1 MKENKLEIYT
11 IYYIRFKH
19 QNMSLIY
26 YKPTNEA
33 DSVIAPLIAKF
44 MENASS
50 PDKTN
55 FNLTPYNSGK
65 NPLFKVTDAEILL
78 QKTNIRQTIDK
89 DQKKP
94 VNERAFTLGEHFVYG
109 LALSTNNSKRKTLF
123 FTVDGFE
130 TYLMMSYGKVSNL
143 YRKFVLV
150 VMRELRQTGMVTL
163 ENAIKKTEKRYQKE
177 IQEVN
182 QMLTHTTQV
191 LALEQS
197 KRVEV
202 ENFLIETEIDRDS
215 LKIISEHHRRKV
227 QKAIEYQENLAEDF
241 PNNKED
247 ELTILRQKYL
257 KPLKIYIVPFEKVQK
272 AIEKPQISKKLKN
285 PKNKIY
291 EYLSAAK
298 VKELGLDESS
308 DDEKDPIDSF
318 VLEYDYSMFGTLHKP
333 HPDDQYYYTI
343 SMSKNLSTRLGI
355 YVGDLYITGKEHFDE
370 LISYLKGNC
379 ETPLR
384 GAFTIS
390 ITELEDKVRE
400 IFIIQNRRG
409 RI

>member
-1 MKENKLEIYT
+1 
-11 IYYIRFKH
+11 
-19 QNMSLIY
+19 MSLIY
-26 YKPTNEA
+26 YHPTNEA
-33 DSVIAPLIAKF
+33 DSIIAPLMAKF
-44 MENASS
+44 MENYSS

-55 FNLTPYNSGK
+55 LNLTPYNSGE
-65 NPLFKVTDAEILL
+65 NPLFKVSDAEILL
-78 QKTNIRQTIDK
+78 QKTNIRQILDK

-94 VNERAFTLGEHFVYG
+94 IDERAFTLGEHFVYG

-123 FTVDGFE
+123 FTIDGFE
-130 TYLMMSYGKVSNL
+130 TYLMMSYGNVSNL

-150 VMRELRQTGMVTL
+150 VMRELRLNGAVTL
-163 ENAIKKTEKRYQKE
+163 ENAIKQTEQRYQKE
-177 IQEVN
+177 IRVVN
-182 QMLTHTTQV
+182 QMLTHTTHI

-197 KRVEV
+197 KRLEV

-227 QKAIEYQENLAEDF
+227 QKAIEYQNNLSDDF
-241 PNNKED
+241 PNSKED
-247 ELTILRQKYL
+247 ELNILQKKFL

-272 AIEKPQISKKLKN
+272 ALKKPLLFNNKSKKA
-285 PKNKIY
+285 KNKIY
-291 EYLSAAK
+291 EYLPAAK
-298 VKELGLDESS
+298 VKELGLDDSS
-308 DDEKDPIDSF
+308 DDERDTADSF
-318 VLEYDYSMFGTLHKP
+318 ILEYDYSMFGTMHKP

-370 LISYLKGNC
+370 LISYLRENC

-384 GAFTIS
+384 GSFTIS

-400 IFIIQNRRG
+400 IFIKQNRRV
-409 RI
+409 RV

>member
-1 MKENKLEIYT
+1 
-11 IYYIRFKH
+11 
-19 QNMSLIY
+19 MSLIY
-26 YKPTNEA
+26 YQPTNEA
-33 DSVIAPLIAKF
+33 DSIIAPLIANF
-44 MENASS
+44 MKNSSS

-55 FNLTPYNSGK
+55 FILTPYNSGE
-65 NPLFKVTDAEILL
+65 NPLFKVSDAEILL
-78 QKTNIRQTIDK
+78 QKTNIRQILDK

-94 VNERAFTLGEHFVYG
+94 VDERAFTLGEHFVYG

-123 FTVDGFE
+123 FTIDGFE
-130 TYLMMSYGKVSNL
+130 TYLMMSYGNVSNL

-150 VMRELRQTGMVTL
+150 VMRELRLNGMVTL
-163 ENAIKKTEKRYQKE
+163 ENAIKQTAQRYQKE
-177 IQEVN
+177 IQDVN
-182 QMLTHTTQV
+182 QMLTHTNQV

-215 LKIISEHHRRKV
+215 LKIISEHHRIKV
-227 QKAIEYQENLAEDF
+227 QKAIEYQNNLSDDF
-241 PNNKED
+241 PNSKED
-247 ELTILRQKYL
+247 ELNILQRKFL

-272 AIEKPQISKKLKN
+272 ALKKPWLFNNKLKK

-298 VKELGLDESS
+298 VKELGLDDSS
-308 DDEKDPIDSF
+308 DDERDPTDSF

-370 LISYLKGNC
+370 LISYLRENC

-384 GAFTIS
+384 GSFTIS

-400 IFIIQNRRG
+400 IFIKQNRRV
-409 RI
+409 RV

>member
-1 MKENKLEIYT
+1 
-11 IYYIRFKH
+11 
-19 QNMSLIY
+19 MSLVY
-26 YKPTNEA
+26 YQPTSEA
-33 DSVIAPLIAKF
+33 DAVINPLIAKF
-44 MENASS
+44 MENS
-50 PDKTN
+50 PGVDQLN

-65 NPLFKVTDAEILL
+65 NPIFKVSDAESLL
-78 QKTNIRQTIDK
+78 QKTNIRQTIDR
-89 DQKKP
+89 DQKKSID
-94 VNERAFTLGEHFVYG
+94 ERAFTLGEHFVYG
-109 LALSTNNSKRKTLF
+109 LALSSNNSKRKTLF

-163 ENAIKKTEKRYQKE
+163 ENAIKKTEKLYKKE

-182 QMLTHTTQV
+182 KMLTHTNKV
-191 LALEQS
+191 LAIEQS
-197 KRVEV
+197 KRFEA
-202 ENFLIETEIDRDS
+202 ETFLIETEIDRDS

-227 QKAIEYQENLAEDF
+227 HKAMEYQDNLTEDF
-241 PNNKED
+241 PSNKED
-247 ELTILRQKYL
+247 ELNILKKKYL
-257 KPLKIYIVPFEKVQK
+257 KPLKIYIIPFEKVQK
-272 AIEKPQISKKLKN
+272 EIKNTRSYKKSKK

-291 EYLSAAK
+291 KYLSAAK
-298 VKELGLDESS
+298 VKELGLDDSS
-308 DDEKDPIDSF
+308 DDEKNSVDSF

-343 SMSKNLSTRLGI
+343 SMSKNLSNRIGI

-370 LISYLKGNC
+370 LVSYLKENC

-384 GAFTIS
+384 GTFTIS

-400 IFIIQNRRG
+400 IFIIQNNRSGFNRPL
-409 RI
+409 